1 MKEAITVR
9 QQNKDD
15 LKQNNDDLWNAHAHE
30 MLTAHA
36 HVIHSCF
43 NFAP

>member
-15 LKQNNDDLWNAHAHE
+15 LKQNKDDLAHAHE

-36 HVIHSCF
+36 HVIHSYF
-43 NFAP
+43 NFPR